1 MTDTLR
7 DKWDARYRDASVAQ
21 ATSCRVLAEFRHL
34 LPAAGRALDVAAGLG
49 GNAQLLAG
57 LGLETEAWDISP
69 VAVDKLN
76 RHAHTRGLP
85 LAASVRDVENAPPE
99 KGIFD
104 VIVVSYF
111 LDRTLAPALREALR
125 PGGLLF
131 YETFTREKV
140 DDAGP
145 SNPDF
150 LLAPNELLHLFSP
163 LRLLVYREEGLV
175 GETSRGL
182 RNVAYL
188 VAVREG

>member
-7 DKWDARYRDASVAQ
+7 DKWDARYQDADVAQ
-21 ATSCRVLAEFRHL
+21 ATPCRVLAEFRHL
-34 LPAAGRALDVAAGLG
+34 LPATGRALDLAAGLG

-76 RHAHTRGLP
+76 RHARTRGLP
-85 LAASVRDVENAPPE
+85 LAASVRDVENVPPG
-99 KGIFD
+99 KGSFD
-104 VIVVSYF
+104 VIAVSYF

-188 VAVREG
+188 VGRREG